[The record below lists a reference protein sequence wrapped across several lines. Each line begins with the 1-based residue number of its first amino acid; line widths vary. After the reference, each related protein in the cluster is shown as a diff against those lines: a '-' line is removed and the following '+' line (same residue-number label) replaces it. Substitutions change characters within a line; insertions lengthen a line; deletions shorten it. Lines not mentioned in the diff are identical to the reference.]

1 MDCYWTYAPR
11 VCSKGAEKD
20 EEEKH
25 ERMPLGQPF
34 QLGPFHLHHRVA
46 LAPLTRCR
54 SYNHVPQPHAAVY
67 YGQRTTKGGLLI
79 TEATAISE
87 TSYGYPHTPGIYT
100 DEQVEAWKPIV
111 KAVHDKGGVFICQI
125 WHCGRAS
132 HTSYQPG
139 GAPPPSSTSRPISKG
154 DLILPD
160 GVNTAPF
167 STPRAIT
174 TEEVAEFVEQFRYAA
189 RRCMDAGFDGVEI
202 HGAHGYL
209 IEQFMKSSVNNR
221 TDKYGGSLENR
232 LRFLLEIVEA
242 VSKEI
247 GADRLG
253 VRISP
258 FTDYADSEDADGVAL
273 GVAIAE
279 TLKKYP
285 LLYLHC
291 VEPRVSKN
299 DTHFIETDKSLWPV
313 RKAWPGTFLSAG
325 GFNRLEGN
333 DAIRTGRAD
342 IVVFGRHFLANP
354 DLPKRLAWCAP
365 LNKYNRAT
373 FYTQDPVVGYTDYPF
388 LEQIPELR
396 KITAEA

>member
-1 MDCYWTYAPR
+1 MFLEFYFPAVEFKCLS
-11 VCSKGAEKD
+11 VC
-20 EEEKH
+20 
-25 ERMPLGQPF
+25 
-34 QLGPFHLHHRVA
+34 RVA

-54 SYNHVPQPHAAVY
+54 SYNSIPQPHAVLY
-67 YGQRTTKGGLLI
+67 YSQRTTKGGLLI
-79 TEATAISE
+79 SEATAVSD

-111 KAVHDKGGVFICQI
+111 KAVHDKGGIFICQI

-139 GAPPPSSTSRPISKG
+139 GEAPVSSTNRAISTG
-154 DLILPD
+154 QVTLPS
-160 GVNTAPF
+160 GVGTADF
-167 STPRAIT
+167 STPRALK
-174 TEEVAEFVEQFRYAA
+174 TEEIPSYVELFRVAA
-189 RRCMDAGFDGVEI
+189 RRCIEAGFDGVEL

-209 IEQFMKSSVNNR
+209 IEQFLKSSVNDR

-232 LRFLLEIVEA
+232 IRFLLEIVEA
-242 VSKEI
+242 VTEEI
-247 GADRLG
+247 GADRVG

-279 TLKKYP
+279 ALNKFN

-299 DTHFIETDKSLWPV
+299 ETHFIETDKTLWPV
-313 RKAWPGTFLSAG
+313 RKAYKGSFLSAG
-325 GFNRLEGN
+325 GFNRAEGN
-333 DAIRTGRAD
+333 NAIRTGRAD
-342 IVVFGRHFLANP
+342 VVVFGRYFLANP
-354 DLPKRLAWCAP
+354 DLPKRLALCAP
-365 LNKYNRAT
+365 LNKYDRKT

-388 LEQIPELR
+388 LEEISAQ
-396 KITAEA
+396 A